1 MRRIPYTIEITMND
15 HRQNPSG
22 STNKTNINFIDTITN
37 AIDTEEKYSKIFR
50 NTVEGIFLTTP
61 SGTYLDVNPA
71 LAGIYGFSSPEELIR
86 HFKDIRQQL
95 YVDPERRDAFIR
107 ILKRDAK
114 VINFE
119 SRVRKKDGEIIWI
132 TENARAVYD
141 KDGEISYYEGTVMD
155 ISDRKQTEKDLE
167 VQRAYF
173 SQLFENSPQAIA
185 IIDRKQNVINCN
197 RGFEVLFGYRSVD
210 IVGFGMR
217 PLIVPEELLVECENM
232 RTRILNGETVQCET
246 QRRHRNGKPIPVFII
261 AFPIRIGEQIKGIIY
276 IYQDISE
283 RKSFEKQITH
293 QAFHDAL
300 TGLPNR
306 TLFAERLNRAL
317 ERSRRRL
324 EFSYALLMIDLDKFK
339 VINDS
344 FGHPVGDQLLIE
356 VGKRLTACVRAVDT
370 VARLGSDEFAV
381 ILEEFTSNG
390 ELIKTAKRI
399 QSTLGESFIVH
410 GEEIMCGVSIS
421 IVPDMVAYASAEN
434 ILRDVDIA
442 MCRAKQTGKKI
453 LFFDKY
459 MRHELLESI
468 NLETDL
474 REALTKEELSLHY
487 QPIISVMD
495 KRLEGFEALA
505 RWQHPLRGMIPPDRF
520 IPLAEETGLIVDLGR
535 WAIAEACGKLKTW
548 QDSFADARDLTMS
561 VNVSIQQFAKPGLV
575 EHIEA
580 VLRRYDLNPVCLQIE
595 VTESVLMQDP
605 ARTISQL
612 NHLRNLGI
620 QIAIDDFGTG
630 YSSLSYLRRMPVDHL
645 KIDRSFIKGLERV
658 QQNEQIVRSI
668 IGLAR
673 SLGLSV
679 IAEGV
684 ESYEQFE
691 RLRVLNCDKVQGFV
705 FSRPVDNQ
713 NAMEIIR
720 KSL

>member
-1 MRRIPYTIEITMND
+1 MSVRDKFCANTFTIEITMND
-15 HRQNPSG
+15 HSQNPSG
-22 STNKTNINFIDTITN
+22 STNKININFIDTITN
-37 AIDTEEKYSKIFR
+37 AIDTEEKYHKIFR

-71 LAGIYGFSSPEELIR
+71 LAAIYGFSSPEELIQY
-86 HFKDIRQQL
+86 FKDIRQQL
-95 YVDPERRDAFIR
+95 YVDPERRDEFTR

-114 VINFE
+114 VVNFE
-119 SRVRKKDGEIIWI
+119 SRVHKKDGEIIWI

-173 SQLFENSPQAIA
+173 SQLFENSPQPIA
-185 IIDRKQNVINCN
+185 IIDRKRNVINCN
-197 RGFEVLFGYRSVD
+197 SGFETLFGYRSVD

-232 RTRILNGETVQCET
+232 RTRILDGETVQCET
-246 QRRHRNGKPIPVFII
+246 QRLHRDGKPIPVFII
-261 AFPIRIGEQIKGIIY
+261 AFPIRIGEQINGIIY

-370 VARLGSDEFAV
+370 VARLGSDEFAI
-381 ILEEFTSNG
+381 ILEEFTSTG

-399 QSTLGESFIVH
+399 QTTLRESFIVH
-410 GEEIMCGVSIS
+410 GEEIICGVSIS
-421 IVPDMVAYASAEN
+421 IVPDMVAYGSAEN

-548 QDSFADARDLTMS
+548 QDSFANARDLIMS

-575 EHIEA
+575 EHIEE

-673 SLGLSV
+673 SLDLSV

-684 ESYEQFE
+684 ESYEQLHE
-691 RLRVLNCDKVQGFV
+691 VPYDTNSNL
-705 FSRPVDNQ
+705 SY
-713 NAMEIIR
+713 
-720 KSL
+720 